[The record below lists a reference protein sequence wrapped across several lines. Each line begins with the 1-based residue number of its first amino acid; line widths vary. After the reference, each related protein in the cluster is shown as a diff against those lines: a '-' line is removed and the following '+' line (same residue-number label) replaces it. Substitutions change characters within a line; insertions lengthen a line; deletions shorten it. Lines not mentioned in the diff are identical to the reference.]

1 LAKETD
7 EGWANAENIYRQGAY
22 TKPVAILNLH
32 HHLTA
37 SIPKDAAVI
46 GVAVDGTQVSG
57 TVLSEAKENEQSLK
71 IEYDI
76 GEVQEDYVNC
86 QVGANPSPITD
97 GCK

>member
-1 LAKETD
+1 
-7 EGWANAENIYRQGAY
+7 
-22 TKPVAILNLH
+22 
-32 HHLTA
+32 
-37 SIPKDAAVI
+37 
-46 GVAVDGTQVSG
+46 VAVDGTQVSG